1 MGFIGI
7 TLNFLFLNQLLPFI
21 GILLVF
27 TGFRK
32 LRREN
37 QWFQIGYA
45 GAGLKVVIT
54 IVSIVL
60 GAVLG
65 HEEIYASYVWKVIA
79 FCGGILPI
87 VLMGCFYFG
96 MRAELKKQ
104 NVNINHEVLLHIL
117 IWYVV
122 VVALA
127 AWNYQGLIL
136 ALIILAAYIG
146 ILVELKHIAEKL
158 EEAGYI
164 LEEQTVRISNGKCV
178 GCAVVLTVAGLFSA
192 YLFLDSYH
200 MEWTMVKESQDP
212 VSEEIKDHLLSL
224 GLPEDI
230 LNDLT
235 EEDLL
240 ECKNARQVFVERDE
254 YPQKELK
261 LSGAAIEL
269 EQKDQW
275 KVIHH
280 FRWNEDPGFRGTESL
295 QIYPVYSGQKS
306 GWTVNG
312 GLTGQVLYEKN
323 GTSYT
328 ADYAVLQNENYNT
341 RDGFPFYDMMEH
353 SSIFAE
359 FSMPRHGEN
368 CRGYVAYEIKEK
380 ENDWWIDSWLNY
392 THQNTLVQYPV
403 LSAAQSRKQG
413 GVMDGRVFTTVQN
426 TLQVLPGESN

>member
-1 MGFIGI
+1 M
-7 TLNFLFLNQLLPFI
+7 
-21 GILLVF
+21 V
-27 TGFRK
+27 
-32 LRREN
+32 
-37 QWFQIGYA
+37 
-45 GAGLKVVIT
+45 
-54 IVSIVL
+54 
-60 GAVLG
+60 
-65 HEEIYASYVWKVIA
+65 
-79 FCGGILPI
+79 
-87 VLMGCFYFG
+87 
-96 MRAELKKQ
+96 
-104 NVNINHEVLLHIL
+104 
-117 IWYVV
+117 
-122 VVALA
+122 
-127 AWNYQGLIL
+127 
-136 ALIILAAYIG
+136 
-146 ILVELKHIAEKL
+146 
-158 EEAGYI
+158 
-164 LEEQTVRISNGKCV
+164 
-178 GCAVVLTVAGLFSA
+178 TVAGLIIS

-240 ECKNARQVFVERDE
+240 ECKNARQVFVERDDYPMNDGVEVVSGTEGYTQYSTE

-269 EQKDQW
+269 EQKGQW

-392 THQNTLVQYPV
+392 THQKTIWQYPV
-403 LSAAQSRKQG
+403 ISAAQNRKQG
-413 GVMDGRVFTTVQN
+413 GWLNERVFSTVQDA
-426 TLQVLPGESN
+426 LQVLPKGENEGSIGS